1 MLFEMKKNQV
11 RFQNGTY
18 ETNLSIQERKKKG
31 IFYTP
36 PPLVNFMINLVSL
49 RKNTK
54 ILEAGCGTGNFVIP
68 LTQKLIEIYK
78 KSETSNEEEIKNKIF
93 TGNIFALDFDA
104 DAIKIL
110 KNSLKVNTEN
120 IITSSFLSDNLFDND
135 KYDIII
141 GNPPYTTVLSKN
153 EKSYC
158 KTNYPTL
165 SNYIRSESF
174 FVIKSIDLLK
184 SDGQLCLVL
193 PATMLRVN
201 HYSVL
206 RKFIMEKCIIEKIID
221 MDMAFSFVGYEVI
234 ILLLKKRKSKN
245 EDVEIITNVKNLEQK
260 QYTTHMLHHN
270 FLENRNVIPFHI
282 SNDIIPLI
290 QKIENKSVKLSS
302 ISDIKRGISLPS
314 TDKQYLSNEKQ
325 PKFLEI
331 LRGKDVGRYKIKPIQ
346 KYLIPNPKWKNHM
359 KVCLSP
365 KILVQNL
372 AYRIVATYDESHM
385 ALDTLNTLTLDDV
398 NFDYRY
404 ILAILN
410 SQLMNFYFR
419 YMISNK
425 AALNIH
431 LDSPYLGELPIRKNQ
446 RYENKIIK
454 LVNVEL
460 ESNGENKKILNEINQ
475 KIYDVYGISTQER
488 QIIDMMK

>member
-1 MLFEMKKNQV
+1 MKKNQV

-93 TGNIFALDFDA
+93 TSNIFALDFDA

-165 SNYIRSESF
+165 SKYIRSESF

-206 RKFIMEKCIIEKIID
+206 RKFIMEICIIEKIID
-221 MDMAFSFVGYEVI
+221 MDRAFSFVGYEMI

-431 LDSPYLGELPIRKNQ
+431 LDSPYLGEIPIRKNQ

-460 ESNGENKKILNEINQ
+460 ESNGENKEILNEINNNIYEIYDISPEERQ
-475 KIYDVYGISTQER
+475 KINL
-488 QIIDMMK
+488 MK